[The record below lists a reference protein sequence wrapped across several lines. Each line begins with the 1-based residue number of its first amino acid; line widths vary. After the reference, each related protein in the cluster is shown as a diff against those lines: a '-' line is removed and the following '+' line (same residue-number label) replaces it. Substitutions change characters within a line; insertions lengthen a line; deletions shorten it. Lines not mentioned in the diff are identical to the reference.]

1 MAKQPPKKNSS
12 AQNMFFSTPKVQ
24 VPVNNKLPDT
34 LKPKQ
39 SKPKTTSTPKKE
51 TPKRDDFAGGMVQ
64 SIKNLPRNADG
75 DTKLENIL
83 EFAPLIGTVL
93 SLDDIYRSSRDNGV
107 FSGETL
113 MEVAGALPLV
123 GPLGK
128 AAKLGK
134 LGKGVAPLAM
144 GFGLS
149 AQDFVQDIANL
160 GSKEKF
166 LTGSKVGGMSPMGDP
181 SKVLRQNQVNWDKA
195 QYEAES
201 NPFTMGLDFIA
212 PYVGQVASGLSTKQ
226 QTKFQDMRK
235 AQALAPIETSGLIN
249 PGNRGIDKA
258 FKDIDLLR
266 EPFDLNNY
274 RPDGTKKQMG
284 WYGNINFD
292 DEGVMSE
299 LSESSEIDGEEILYP
314 LLSPGLSN
322 DQIEYLR
329 QHKDL
334 GPDEKINSAIRKN
347 AIDFAL
353 KRRGEGLSPFA
364 ELPEELGMHANAFQY
379 PGMGYATGGQVT
391 QQQVEVEGQEM
402 FELPNGQVGKF
413 TGPSHEMGGIPVTL
427 PTGTDIYSKR
437 LKGEDGKTM
446 AKRKE
451 ARTKERKTLEDKMK
465 KYPGDKLLK
474 QTYERLVA
482 AQDAIDHKDM
492 QEMEAF
498 KQLTESG
505 LVEPNGKKFSNG
517 GKITSRYADLLSTFK
532 QFAGTINP
540 IGDPI
545 DLSTATIGGKP
556 SVPTTTPIE
565 TTPTTTP
572 TTTTEQTT
580 QEATT
585 NASRGSLLGGL
596 GLDFTMGD
604 GLGLIGNSMSALQ
617 PLQSAR
623 HAASMNTPN
632 VNHYEGVGDR
642 SLSKI
647 ESQKKFLDDFR
658 TSAIQDI
665 LDRRATNM
673 AQSRSSS
680 RGVNQMRA
688 TDLAAYQSAEQS
700 VSQADQAYLQQMMQA
715 TSQEAQFLQQQDSA
729 LAQART
735 QVDDL
740 NRQDLASTLSEVAQA
755 KQDVWKGLANTGKT
769 LNQAKENRVQLDL
782 LSQMSNQFGVD
793 KNGKV
798 YGKGSNLSDLDL
810 DLFFRN
816 GFGVEAALAKSKGY
830 DVDLKP
836 DGVYDKKTGKKLTI
850 TDLQK

>member
-1 MAKQPPKKNSS
+1 MAKQNKKGLQNPPSNNPRPSDIFFKKPEVKTQLPSTFQVKDVTPLDRKKRVPPKNIPTFRHTRNLKTIKAGKKAGEDMMRNPDGDTMIENVLEFVPILGSLLSTDDVFES
-12 AQNMFFSTPKVQ
+12 AVDKGVTH
-24 VPVNNKLPDT
+24 PDT
-34 LKPKQ
+34 VIESAGLIPAW
-39 SKPKTTSTPKKE
+39 STGKNL
-51 TPKRDDFAGGMVQ
+51 
-64 SIKNLPRNADG
+64 IKNLKHANTASHVINKLARN
-75 DTKLENIL
+75 EN
-83 EFAPLIGTVL
+83 
-93 SLDDIYRSSRDNGV
+93 
-107 FSGETL
+107 
-113 MEVAGALPLV
+113 ALKIV
-123 GPLGK
+123 G
-128 AAKLGK
+128 
-134 LGKGVAPLAM
+134 
-144 GFGLS
+144 GLS
-149 AQDFVQDIANL
+149 AMGAHITDTMADIGNL
-160 GSKEKF
+160 FGQEFTTDDWKEQPKQKYSTNSSTKKEKY
-166 LTGSKVGGMSPMGDP
+166 LTGSRVGGMSPMGDP
-181 SKVLRQNQVNWDKA
+181 SKVLRQNQINWDKA

-226 QTKFQDMRK
+226 Q
-235 AQALAPIETSGLIN
+235 
-249 PGNRGIDKA
+249 
-258 FKDIDLLR
+258 
-266 EPFDLNNY
+266 
-274 RPDGTKKQMG
+274 
-284 WYGNINFD
+284 
-292 DEGVMSE
+292 
-299 LSESSEIDGEEILYP
+299 
-314 LLSPGLSN
+314 
-322 DQIEYLR
+322 
-329 QHKDL
+329 
-334 GPDEKINSAIRKN
+334 
-347 AIDFAL
+347 
-353 KRRGEGLSPFA
+353 
-364 ELPEELGMHANAFQY
+364 ANFQY

-413 TGPSHEMGGIPVTL
+413 TGPSHENGGIPVTL

-451 ARTKERKTLEDKMK
+451 ARTKERKALEDKMK

-505 LVEPNGKKFSNG
+505 LVEPNGKKFFNG
-517 GKITSRYADLLSTFK
+517 GKIKSKYTDLLNAFK
-532 QFAGTINP
+532 QVAGSINP
-540 IGDPI
+540 IGDPVEDPI
-545 DLSTATIGGKP
+545 ALDTAIVVSKP
-556 SVPTTTPIE
+556 SVPTTPTE
-565 TTPTTTP
+565 TTPTTV
-572 TTTTEQTT
+572 TEETT

-585 NASRGSLLGGL
+585 NANRENLLGEL

-665 LDRRATNM
+665 LDRRATSM

-700 VSQADQAYLQQMMQA
+700 ISQADQAYLQQMMQA

-735 QVDDL
+735 QVDNL
-740 NRQDLASTLSEVAQA
+740 NRQDLASTLSEIAQA

-782 LSQMSNQFGVD
+782 LNQMSNQFGVD

-816 GFGVEAALAKSKGY
+816 GFGVEVALAKAKGY

>member
-1 MAKQPPKKNSS
+1 MAK
-12 AQNMFFSTPKVQ
+12 
-24 VPVNNKLPDT
+24 
-34 LKPKQ
+34 
-39 SKPKTTSTPKKE
+39 
-51 TPKRDDFAGGMVQ
+51 R
-64 SIKNLPRNADG
+64 IK
-75 DTKLENIL
+75 
-83 EFAPLIGTVL
+83 
-93 SLDDIYRSSRDNGV
+93 SL
-107 FSGETL
+107 
-113 MEVAGALPLV
+113 
-123 GPLGK
+123 
-128 AAKLGK
+128 
-134 LGKGVAPLAM
+134 
-144 GFGLS
+144 
-149 AQDFVQDIANL
+149 
-160 GSKEKF
+160 EKF
-166 LTGSKVGGMSPMGDP
+166 LTGSRVGGMSPMGDP
-181 SKVLRQNQVNWDKA
+181 SKVLRQNQINWDKA

-226 QTKFQDMRK
+226 QANFQDMRK
-235 AQALAPIETSGLIN
+235 VQTLDLEKSGLIN
-249 PGNRGIDKA
+249 QGNSGIDKVRE
-258 FKDIDLLR
+258 DVDLLR
-266 EPFDLNNY
+266 EPYDLNNY

-284 WYGNINFD
+284 WYGNIDFD
-292 DEGVMSE
+292 DGGVMSE
-299 LSESSEIDGEEILYP
+299 LSESSEVDGENVLYP
-314 LLSPGLSN
+314 LLAPGLSN

-329 QHKDL
+329 QHKGL
-334 GPDEKINSAIRKN
+334 GPDSKLNKTISEHAYN
-347 AIDFAL
+347 FAM
-353 KRRGEGLSPFA
+353 KRREEGLSPFA
-364 ELPEELGMHANAFQY
+364 ELPEELAMHANDFQY

-451 ARTKERKTLEDKMK
+451 ARTKERKALEDKMK

-517 GKITSRYADLLSTFK
+517 GKIKSKYTDLLNAFK

-545 DLSTATIGGKP
+545 GDPVEDPIALDTAIVVGKP
-556 SVPTTTPIE
+556 SVPTTPTE
-565 TTPTTTP
+565 TTPTTV
-572 TTTTEQTT
+572 TEETT
-580 QEATT
+580 QEETT
-585 NASRGSLLGGL
+585 NANRESLLGEL

-700 VSQADQAYLQQMMQA
+700 ISQADQAYLQQMMQA

-740 NRQDLASTLSEVAQA
+740 NRQDLASTLSEIAQA

-782 LSQMSNQFGVD
+782 LSQMSNQFGID

-816 GFGVEAALAKSKGY
+816 GFGVEVALAKAKGY